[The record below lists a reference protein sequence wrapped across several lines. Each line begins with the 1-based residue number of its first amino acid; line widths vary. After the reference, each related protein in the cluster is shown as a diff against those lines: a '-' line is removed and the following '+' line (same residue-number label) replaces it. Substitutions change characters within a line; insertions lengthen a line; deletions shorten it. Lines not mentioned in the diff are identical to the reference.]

1 MKKGIALVVG
11 MLMLAGGS
19 LKADEGMWLLPLLE
33 KLNMDKMTPMGLK
46 LSAEDIYSINHS
58 SLKDAVVIFG
68 RGCTGEIISGEGL
81 LLTNHHCGYD
91 AIQNHSSVGHNYL
104 EKGFWAMTREEELPN
119 PGLTATFLIR
129 MEDVTPRVLVNL
141 NDTLP
146 EELRNEKI
154 KKISREIAENA
165 TRDNH
170 YKALVRSFFDGNY
183 YYLLVYEEYNDVRL
197 VGAPPSS
204 IGNFGDET
212 DNWMWPRHTGDFSV
226 FRVYAGPDGKPA
238 AYSTRNIPLKPKH
251 FLPVSLRG
259 LQEGDFTMIIG
270 YPSNTERY
278 MTSYEVRELTD
289 VIHPNRIATRGLRQ
303 ELLMKDMQADPAVNI
318 KYASKYSRSSNYWK
332 FSIGQSQGLKA
343 LKTYEKKVEMENR
356 FTAWVNEDDE
366 RKSAYGNALSL
377 VGEAVAAR
385 KPYQH
390 ALQYTAECLL
400 SATEIIG
407 FAGKAMGLYNVLI
420 LEPDNKQK
428 IDSVAS
434 ELKLL
439 GDEFYN
445 EYSLITDEKVTPAML
460 KLFYENV
467 PESYRPDFFGV
478 IGLKYKGD
486 IDRYSRDLFY
496 RSLFSSR
503 DRFNDFLQHPVRN
516 QLEKDMAFIAALTTQ
531 YKYRE
536 LLQKRTQINM
546 NYDKGQRLYVKGL
559 MEMQE
564 DSVFYPDANSTMRLT
579 YGIVQD
585 YFPRDA
591 VQYDYYTTLRGVM
604 QKEDSTSR
612 EFEVPRRLKELFE
625 NNDYSQY
632 GENGV
637 MPVCFITNNDITG
650 GNSGSPVMDAEGN
663 LTGLAF
669 DGNWEAMTGDII
681 FEPELQRSICVD
693 IRYVLFIMDK
703 FAGASHLVREMK
715 IINQQGRSL

>member
-11 MLMLAGGS
+11 MLMLAGGP

-33 KLNMDKMTPMGLK
+33 MLNMDKMTSMGLK
-46 LSAEDIYSINHS
+46 LSTEDIYSINHS

-68 RGCTGEIISGEGL
+68 NGCTGEIVSGEGL

-91 AIQNHSSVGHNYL
+91 AIQNHSTIGQNYL
-104 EKGFWAMTREEELPN
+104 EQGFWAMTREEELPN

-141 NDTLP
+141 NDTLS

-154 KKISREIAENA
+154 KRISREIAENA
-165 TRDNH
+165 VRDNH
-170 YKALVRSFFDGNY
+170 YKALVRSFFDGNS
-183 YYLLVYEEYNDVRL
+183 YYLLVYEVYNDVRL
-197 VGAPPSS
+197 VGTPPSS
-204 IGNFGDET
+204 IGNFGDDT

-238 AYSTRNIPLKPKH
+238 AYSKKNVPLKPKH
-251 FLPVSLRG
+251 FLPVSLKG
-259 LQEGDFTMIIG
+259 FQEGDFTMIIG
-270 YPSNTERY
+270 YPGNTERY
-278 MTSYEVRELTD
+278 MTSYEVKELTG

-343 LKTYEKKVEMENR
+343 LKTYEKKLEMENR
-356 FTAWVNEDDE
+356 FSTWVNENDE
-366 RKSAYGNALSL
+366 RKSKYGNALSL

-407 FAGKAMGLYNVLI
+407 FAGKAMGLYNMMI

-439 GDEFYN
+439 GDEFYD

-460 KLFYENV
+460 KLFYEKV
-467 PESYRPDFFGV
+467 PESNRPDFFRV
-478 IGLKYKGD
+478 IKSKYRGD
-486 IDRYSRDLFY
+486 TDRYSRDLFS
-496 RSLFSSR
+496 RSLFSNQ
-503 DRFNDFLQHPVRN
+503 DRFNAFLQNPDRN
-516 QLEKDMAFIAALTTQ
+516 ELEKDMAFIAALTTQ
-531 YKYRE
+531 SKYRE

-564 DSVFYPDANSTMRLT
+564 GRIFYPDANSTMRLT

-612 EFEVPRRLKELFE
+612 EFNVPQRLKELFI
-625 NNDYSQY
+625 NNDYGPY

-669 DGNWEAMTGDII
+669 DGNWEAMTGDVI
-681 FEPELQRSICVD
+681 FEPELQRCICVD

-703 FAGASHLVREMK
+703 FAGASHLVSEMK
-715 IINQQGRSL
+715 IISR